1 MLHFGNNYFLICAE
15 LTRKEYQMVAVTA
28 LFISLFFAI
37 KAYAN
42 PACAV
47 CTVAVGASLEIA
59 RYYGVEDTVVG
70 VWAGALLALLGYW
83 LILWFNKKDWYFW
96 GRDALLMGISVGS
109 IGFMYISEMPYSP
122 QVIGIFYLDPLLFST
137 ILGALTFIYVSK
149 FYQWMKAR
157 NGGHAHFPF
166 EKVVLPVAALALLS
180 VYFNYFPISSE
191 SIDILS
197 DTAELYE
204 FSGEK

>member
-1 MLHFGNNYFLICAE
+1 MLLILAMMMI
-15 LTRKEYQMVAVTA
+15 LAAGQ
-28 LFISLFFAI
+28 
-37 KAYAN
+37 AYAN

-47 CTVAVGASLEIA
+47 CTVAVGASLELA
-59 RYYGVEDTVVG
+59 RSLGVDDSVVG

-83 LILWFNKKDWYFW
+83 LILWFEKKNWNFW
-96 GRDALLMGISVGS
+96 GRDFWLMAISVGS
-109 IGFMYISEMPYSP
+109 IGFMYISEIPYSP
-122 QVIGIFYLDPLLFST
+122 KVIWYVFYLDPLLFST

-180 VYFNYFPISSE
+180 VWFNYYPLGGE
-191 SIDILS
+191 VAAANTID
-197 DTAELYE
+197 AAGLYE
-204 FSGEK
+204 FSGE